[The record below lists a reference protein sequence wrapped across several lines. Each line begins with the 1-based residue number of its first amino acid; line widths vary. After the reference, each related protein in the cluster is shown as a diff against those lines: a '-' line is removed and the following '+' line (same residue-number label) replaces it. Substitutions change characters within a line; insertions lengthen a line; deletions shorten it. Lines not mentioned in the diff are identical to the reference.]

1 MKIIQSLPPN
11 INKIKAVLTPHE
23 SAVFAYNGAIY
34 NPSGVHLPRHLE
46 VHEEVHIIQQ
56 KGKPDEWWDKYLT
69 NPHFRLRQEIEAHH
83 AQYKFIRSTESNR
96 EKVNYLVFFYARALS
111 GPMYGNLCT
120 MSQATRAIKYGKI

>member
-11 INKIKAVLTPHE
+11 INKIKEVLTPAS

-56 KGKPDEWWDKYLT
+56 AGKCDEWWDRYLSD
-69 NPHFRLRQEIEAHH
+69 PYFRFRQEVEAHH
-83 AQYKFIRSTESNR
+83 AQYKFIRSAESNR
-96 EKVNYLVFFYARALS
+96 EKVNYLVFFYAKALS

-120 MSQATRAIKYGKI
+120 FSEALRAIKHGKI